1 MDLSCIYLAVIDS
14 LYFDVITLI
23 SGIYAGDEDSYKVFA
38 DVFDPLI
45 MEYHGLPE
53 GFKHTSDMDHTKIVG
68 NIDPAAPVHRYAFE
82 CFLFNRASRG

>member
-1 MDLSCIYLAVIDS
+1 MNLITGNLFDS
-14 LYFDVITLI
+14 LYFDVLILI

-68 NIDPAAPVHRYAFE
+68 NIDPAAPVHRFVFE
-82 CFLFNRASRG
+82 WSLFNRAPRG